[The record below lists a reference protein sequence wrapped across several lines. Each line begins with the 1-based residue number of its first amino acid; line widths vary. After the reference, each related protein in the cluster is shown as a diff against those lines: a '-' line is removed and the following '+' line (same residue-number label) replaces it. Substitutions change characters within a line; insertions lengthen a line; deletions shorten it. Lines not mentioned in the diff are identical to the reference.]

1 MEDQKKSKFKLI
13 KLDRFNIRR
22 QAAQT
27 EKSVV
32 RHARKFIVKRWE
44 NVAAA
49 RTQLVVWSLLVL
61 AVFSSIGFQIYMSD
75 QTYTASEPT
84 SGGTYREAVIG
95 KIENLNPL
103 YASTEAEK
111 SVIKLVFSSL
121 YTYDVSGGLKG
132 DLAKSMSITN
142 DGKTYLVTIR
152 DDVKWQDGKSL
163 TANDVKFTLD
173 LIKNSQISSAQS
185 QTWKNV
191 DVKLAG
197 DYSIEFNIPTPYA
210 YFQNALTFPVLPR
223 HILFEV
229 EPSSMRDNRF
239 SRLPIGSGPFKVRTI
254 QTIKVK
260 DVVSQVAHLNS
271 NENYYSGAPK
281 LDRFEIHGYQS
292 QENLL
297 SSVESGD
304 SNSASGISGLYQL
317 SGSLVRKET
326 PINNG
331 VYAFFNVDRNL
342 VKDQRMRQSIK
353 SIIDLETSR
362 QEFEK
367 IYGTFNSLDYP
378 ILTSKL
384 DQSVTLPSVQ
394 SDWNDVDIRNNLKE
408 LGYKEVEGKWK
419 TADDQD
425 LTLSIVTVKGADYS
439 KFAELIADKLRDFG
453 FGVQLQFIDINDPSQ
468 NFVLNTLRPRDYDI
482 LVYEIELGDD
492 LDVFAYWHSSQKSN
506 TGLNLSNYSNV
517 IADDA
522 LRTSRGGADLNLRS
536 LKYKTFIE
544 EWVKDIPAI
553 GLYQSNFI
561 YIQSKSSK
569 SYSENARLVAPEYRY
584 FDVVDWMIELKNVY
598 KTP

>member
-1 MEDQKKSKFKLI
+1 MENQKKSKFKLI
-13 KLDRFNIRR
+13 KLDRLSVRR

-27 EKSVV
+27 EKSVI

-44 NVAAA
+44 NVAAVRA
-49 RTQLVVWSLLVL
+49 QLVVWSLLVL
-61 AVFSSIGFQIYMSD
+61 TVFASIGFQIYMSD

-84 SGGTYREAVIG
+84 NGGTYREAVIG

-111 SVIKLVFSSL
+111 SVIRLVFSSL
-121 YTYDVSGGLKG
+121 YQYDVSGGLKG

-152 DDVKWQDGKSL
+152 DDVKWQDGKPL
-163 TANDVKFTLD
+163 TANDIKFTLD
-173 LIKNSQISSAQS
+173 LIKNGQISSVLS

-191 DVKLAG
+191 DIKFAG
-197 DYSIEFNIPTPYA
+197 DFSIEFNIPTPYA

-223 HILFEV
+223 HILFQV
-229 EPSSMRDNRF
+229 EPSSLRDNRF
-239 SRLPIGSGPFKVRTI
+239 SRLPIGSGPFKLRTI

-260 DVVSQVAHLNS
+260 DVVGQVAHLNA
-271 NENYYSGAPK
+271 NDNYYGGTPK
-281 LDRFEIHGYQS
+281 LNRFEIHGYQS
-292 QENLL
+292 QQNLI

-304 SNSASGISGLYQL
+304 SNAASGVSGLYL
-317 SGSLVRKET
+317 PPASLVRKAT

-331 VYAFFNVDRNL
+331 VFAFFNVDRNL
-342 VKDQRMRQSIK
+342 VKDQRMRQAIK
-353 SIIDLETSR
+353 SIIDLEDTR
-362 QEFEK
+362 RKFEK
-367 IYGTFNSLDYP
+367 VYGTFIQLDYP
-378 ILTSKL
+378 IITSKL
-384 DQSVTLPSVQ
+384 DQRVELPSTQ
-394 SDWNDVDIRNNLKE
+394 SDWNDEDIRKNLNE

-425 LTLSIVTVKGADYS
+425 LTLSMVTVKGSDYS
-439 KFAELIADKLRDFG
+439 KFAELIADKLRNFG
-453 FGVQLQFIDINDPSQ
+453 FGVQLQFIDINDPNQ

-506 TGLNLSNYSNV
+506 TGLNLSNYSNI

-553 GLYQSNFI
+553 GLYQSNFV
-561 YIQSKSSK
+561 YVQSKSSK
-569 SYSENARLVAPEYRY
+569 SFSENVRLVSPDYRY
-584 FDVVDWMIELKNVY
+584 FDVIDWMIESKNVY